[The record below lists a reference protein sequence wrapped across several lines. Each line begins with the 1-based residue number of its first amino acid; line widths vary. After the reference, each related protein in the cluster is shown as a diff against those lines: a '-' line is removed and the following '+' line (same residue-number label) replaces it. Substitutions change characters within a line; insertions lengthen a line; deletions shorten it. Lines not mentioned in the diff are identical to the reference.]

1 VFLGITKQ
9 LNRPRCV
16 SITLNEST
24 LNTSSFSPIRVT
36 PTASISRTFDE
47 NTIEMK
53 IFYTSLL
60 LTMVLSNFAYGQNL
74 CFDEA
79 ADVNYATGNG
89 PQSIAS
95 GDFNED
101 GDMDAVVVNYLQ
113 GNLSVYFGNGDG
125 TFENQVSIEGGSVPT
140 EVEVADIDNDNNLDV
155 IWCQNSS
162 AVLMV
167 AKGNGNGTFQSVV
180 ASVVDNWL
188 DSYRQQFVLVDL
200 SEDGDL
206 DVVVNDHDGDRIV
219 VMIGDGNGSFSASQ
233 TLTTGN
239 QPLDVTIGDFN
250 NDGNADIACGYAYTE
265 NFITVFMNN
274 GSGTLNNGTNVTVGN
289 PFYFYLEVGKFDNDN
304 FNDILVA
311 GLTEVHFLSGNNNG
325 TFDPSVTYGMG
336 GYASEIIAK
345 DFDENGELDIFI
357 SNESGGSVSF
367 RSGNGNGTFGTLT
380 PSSAKGEPIDAA
392 ADDFDND
399 GILDVVTA
407 NYGNDNISF
416 LKGIGNGKFGPNMLN
431 TFGTPYALASGD
443 VNNDGN
449 ADIATAE
456 SFPGGLSFMMGTG
469 DGTFEESV
477 SLISNLTFQ
486 DVAIMDVNND
496 NFDDI
501 IGMYA
506 STQLGVLISNGNGTF
521 DPEVI
526 YTAGSGAGGDREIH
540 VTDIDGD
547 GDNDILGLYMQDD
560 AFSVLKNNGNG
571 TFASEVS
578 YSTGDLPMD
587 ITAGDYDGDG
597 DEDVFI
603 AVYNTNSISY
613 FANNGNGTF
622 ASPIDVGAGL
632 SPRSV
637 VTGDWNND
645 GDLDV
650 ACVNNNSVDIS
661 IFVQPDGGG
670 LPSPTSISTGVNSS
684 PMEIIQGDVNG
695 DGDTDLIVALPGYNS
710 IGVLFGNGDGTFQ
723 SAIQFPVEQ
732 SPYDVVVAD
741 FNNDGALDLGA
752 SNYESYTVS
761 VILNNSSFIN
771 ANGPTTFC
779 EGENVVLTASAGAFY
794 LWSNGA
800 TTQSI
805 TVTESGEYYCAITN
819 QSGDCTL
826 ITATITVTVND
837 SNISVTIFDEVWENA
852 CEGATPFPLD
862 GGSPQGGT
870 YTGEGVTNG
879 LFDPSIGAGTYEITY
894 TYQEQGGC
902 ASGSDVALL
911 TVYALPTITFTAE
924 FPSVICIEGG
934 IQALDGASPEGGTYS
949 GLGITNNNIDP
960 SVTGEGTFGITY
972 TYTDDNGCTASEV
985 ENVLVDLCDFIG
997 ETNNVLFKAYPSLF
1011 QHTLNI
1017 ELQKSERIYITDV
1030 TGKIVFE
1037 SLLPAGLSTLQTEKW
1052 ESGLYIL
1059 RIHNQNYRLQKIH

>member
-1 VFLGITKQ
+1 LTGDLKTFG
-9 LNRPRCV
+9 
-16 SITLNEST
+16 
-24 LNTSSFSPIRVT
+24 FSPIRV
-36 PTASISRTFDE
+36 SYFHLVSRTFDQ
-47 NTIEMK
+47 NTTEMK
-53 IFYTSLL
+53 NFYSSLL
-60 LTMVLSNFAYGQNL
+60 LTLVMCNYSYGQNL

-79 ADVNYATGNG
+79 ADVNYAAGNG

-101 GDMDAVVVNYLQ
+101 GDRDAVVVNYLQ

-125 TFENQVSIEGGSVPT
+125 TFENQLSIEGGSAPT
-140 EVEVADIDNDNNLDV
+140 EVEVADINNDNNLDI

-162 AVLMV
+162 AVIMV

-180 ASVVDNWL
+180 ASVVDNWIT
-188 DSYRQQFVLVDL
+188 SYRQQFVLVDI
-200 SEDGDL
+200 SADGDL

-219 VMIGDGNGSFSASQ
+219 VLIGDGNGSFFASQ
-233 TLTTGN
+233 NLPTGN
-239 QPLDVTIGDFN
+239 QPLDVTVGDFN
-250 NDGNADIACGYAYTE
+250 SDGNPDIACGYAYTE

-274 GSGTLNNGTNVTVGN
+274 GSGTLNSGTNITVGN

-325 TFDPSVTYGMG
+325 TFDPSITYGMG
-336 GYASEIIAK
+336 GYASEIIAD
-345 DFDENGELDIFI
+345 DFDDNGELDIFI
-357 SNESGGSVSF
+357 SNESGGSVSL

-392 ADDFDND
+392 AADFDND
-399 GILDVVTA
+399 GILDIVTA

-416 LKGIGNGKFGPNMLN
+416 LKGVGNGKFGPNMLN

-449 ADIATAE
+449 VDIATAE
-456 SFPGGLSFMMGTG
+456 SFPGGLSFMMGLG
-469 DGTFEESV
+469 DGTFEETIALV
-477 SLISNLTFQ
+477 SNLSFE
-486 DVAIMDVNND
+486 DVAIMDLNND

-506 STQLGVLISNGNGTF
+506 SSQLGVHISNGNGTF

-540 VTDIDGD
+540 IADIDND
-547 GDNDILGLYMQDD
+547 GDNDILGVYNQDD
-560 AFSVLKNNGNG
+560 AFSIRKNNGNG

-578 YSTGDLPMD
+578 YATADMPYD
-587 ITAGDYDGDG
+587 ITTGDYDGDG
-597 DEDVFI
+597 YQDVFI
-603 AVYNTNSISY
+603 ALYNTNSIGY

-622 ASPIDVGAGL
+622 ASPINVGAGL

-650 ACVNNNSVDIS
+650 ACTNNNSVDIS

-670 LPSPTSISTGVNSS
+670 LPTPTSVSTGVNSS
-684 PMEIIQGDVNG
+684 PMEITQGDVNG

-732 SPYDVVVAD
+732 SPYDAVVAD
-741 FNNDGALDLGA
+741 FNNDGDLDLGA

-779 EGENVVLTASAGAFY
+779 EGENVVLTASIGAFY

-805 TVTESGEYYCAITN
+805 TVSDSGEYYCAITN

-837 SNISVTIFDEVWENA
+837 SNINVTIFEEVWDNA

-870 YTGEGVTNG
+870 YSGEGVTNG
-879 LFDPSIGAGTYEITY
+879 VFDPSTGAGTYEITY
-894 TYQEQGGC
+894 TYEEQGGC
-902 ASGSDVALL
+902 ASGSDVAVL
-911 TVYALPTITFTAE
+911 TVYELPEIIFTSE
-924 FPSVICIEGG
+924 FPTTICIEDG
-934 IQALDGASPEGGTYS
+934 IQPLNGVTPEGGIYS
-949 GLGITNNNIDP
+949 GNGITNNSIDP
-960 SVTGEGTFGITY
+960 SINGEGTIGITY
-972 TYTDDNGCTASEV
+972 TYTDENGCTASEV
-985 ENVLVDLCDFIG
+985 EDVVLDLCLSVG
-997 ETNNVLFKAYPSLF
+997 ENASSTCKAYPTLF
-1011 QHTLNI
+1011 TNNLN
-1017 ELQKSERIYITDV
+1017 LQMQNSGWVKITDLE
-1030 TGKIVFE
+1030 GKIVFQ
-1037 SLLPAGLSTLQTEKW
+1037 SFVSSGLSTITTFEWSSGSYIIQTNDQN
-1052 ESGLYIL
+1052 I
-1059 RIHNQNYRLQKIH
+1059 RIQKIH